1 MDKLKF
7 SDAATYDDGMK
18 TAISVRDGVLEYLGE
33 EIGQEPP
40 DKIFTVYRS
49 PATIAN
55 LVAQM
60 SGIPVI
66 GDHVEPG
73 TEDDDIQSKVES
85 ATLIDAFDD
94 ELGSTL
100 AIKNKLS
107 LDPAMVA
114 EIAGGKN
121 QLSLGYTGQLV
132 PHSRYDFEQIDL
144 TPTHLAAVES
154 GRCGDGCRF
163 MDRKP
168 PKPPEAIMPKKLHK
182 AFCDADG
189 ALSLAQIVE
198 LAAGLPEAIKNVPAD
213 RLQELLP
220 ALQEIMAAATDAGVE
235 PIVAEETTE
244 EVLTDEE
251 TEKLVDEEVDKLMD
265 ESAET
270 EGGDGKKLTDSARR
284 VVRAKARKRFADRM
298 HAAVASAVKAHS
310 AVLDKARDI
319 MPETYSFADKST
331 NQIMRDALAIEHG
344 STRFTDSELSVAFK
358 MLRKNGGQYQ
368 NFGDSKASD
377 NSLTARLE
385 KQLGGN

>member
-85 ATLIDAFDD
+85 AMLIDSFDD

-235 PIVAEETTE
+235 PIVTEETTE

-251 TEKLVDEEVDKLMD
+251 TEKLIDEEVDKLVD
-265 ESAET
+265 EEADIKE
-270 EGGDGKKLTDSARR
+270 DVKVTDSMRR
-284 VVRAKARKRFADRM
+284 VIRAKARARFKDKM
-298 HAAVASAVKAHS
+298 TTAVASAVKAHS

-358 MLRKNGGQYQ
+358 MLRKGGGSQYQ
-368 NFGDSKASD
+368 NFGDSKAND

-385 KQLGGN
+385 KQLGGK